1 MDKKRVIIYTD
12 GACSGNPG
20 PGGWAAIMIH
30 KNESIFIK
38 KRISGGE
45 ENTTNNKM
53 ELKAVINGLKMLK
66 ISCKVI
72 LHTDSLYVKKGITE
86 WINKWKINGWKT
98 ADKKA
103 VKNMELWQELDEV
116 AVQHVID
123 WRWVKAHDGNVHNEE
138 ADRLARKE
146 TKKLKTEI
154 MRLKTPLRRNS
165 KSAAVSRYKPTF
177 SVANL
182 C

>member
-1 MDKKRVIIYTD
+1 MNKKRVIIYTD

-20 PGGWAAIMIH
+20 PGGWAAVMMYEN
-30 KNESIFIK
+30 KSIFIK

-66 ISCKVI
+66 ISCNVI
-72 LHTDSLYVKKGITE
+72 LHTDSLYVKQGITK

-98 ADKKA
+98 SNKKA
-103 VKNMELWQELDEV
+103 VKNMELWKELDEV
-116 AVQHVID
+116 AVQHDVN
-123 WRWVKAHDGNVHNEE
+123 WKWVKAHDGNVHNEE

-146 TKKLKTEI
+146 TKKLKCRNHETQ
-154 MRLKTPLRRNS
+154 KALRE
-165 KSAAVSRYKPTF
+165 KLQV
-177 SVANL
+177 V
-182 C
+182 

>member
-1 MDKKRVIIYTD
+1 MGEKKKVTIYTD

-20 PGGWAAIMIH
+20 PGGWAAVVMYEN
-30 KNESIFIK
+30 KSVFIK

-72 LHTDSLYVKKGITE
+72 LHTDSLYIKQGITE
-86 WINKWKINGWKT
+86 WINKWKINGWRT
-98 ADKKA
+98 ANKSP
-103 VKNMELWQELDEV
+103 VKNMELWKELDEV
-116 AVQHVID
+116 ALHHDIN
-123 WRWVKAHDGNVHNEE
+123 WKWVRAHNGNTYNEE

-146 TKKLKTEI
+146 TKTQKLQDHQK
-154 MRLKTPLRRNS
+154 K
-165 KSAAVSRYKPTF
+165 RYK
-177 SVANL
+177 S
-182 C
+182 